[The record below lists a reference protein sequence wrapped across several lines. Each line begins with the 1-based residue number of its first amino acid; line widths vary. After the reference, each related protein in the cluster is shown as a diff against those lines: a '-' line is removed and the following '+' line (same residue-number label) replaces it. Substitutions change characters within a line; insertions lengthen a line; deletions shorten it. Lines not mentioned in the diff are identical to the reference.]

1 MTKDEKI
8 ELLLQEINTLKK
20 RVDNL
25 TDFSL
30 VTDNNIK
37 TIHENIKILNKKL
50 ELQSELIRLTRKQL
64 DLLAGVEEKN
74 MNNKNMFENCRFFR
88 TDVPITNRHA
98 DHNVRRW
105 NWIDNEGRGRTYGEI
120 NSPDSFY
127 RQCIV
132 RQDYG
137 GNAASIY
144 QDLNYDLSS
153 GMICAEEIT

>member
-50 ELQSELIRLTRKQL
+50 DLQSELIRLTRKQL
-64 DLLAGVEEKN
+64 DLLAGVEEEN

-88 TDVPITNRHA
+88 TDVPLPKRHA
-98 DHNVRRW
+98 KHNAKRW

-127 RQCIV
+127 RQCIK
-132 RQDYG
+132 RKSYR
-137 GNAASIY
+137 GNTSLIN
-144 QDLNYDLSS
+144 QDLKYDLKRE
-153 GMICAEEIT
+153 MVCAEEIT

>member
-50 ELQSELIRLTRKQL
+50 DLQSELIRLTRKQL
-64 DLLAGVEEKN
+64 DLLAGIEEEN
-74 MNNKNMFENCRFFR
+74 MNN
-88 TDVPITNRHA
+88 
-98 DHNVRRW
+98 
-105 NWIDNEGRGRTYGEI
+105 
-120 NSPDSFY
+120 
-127 RQCIV
+127 
-132 RQDYG
+132 
-137 GNAASIY
+137 
-144 QDLNYDLSS
+144 
-153 GMICAEEIT
+153 

>member
-105 NWIDNEGRGRTYGEI
+105 N
-120 NSPDSFY
+120 
-127 RQCIV
+127 
-132 RQDYG
+132 
-137 GNAASIY
+137 
-144 QDLNYDLSS
+144 
-153 GMICAEEIT
+153 